1 MIAMLPKSL
10 EICGVYYDI
19 NSDYRNILRI
29 FEAFNDNDINDAE
42 KAYICL
48 KRLYLTDIPDERI
61 EEAIRK
67 AYWFCDGGDIPKTK
81 PDGIQTIDWSHDG
94 SFLFPAV
101 SKAAGVV
108 DIRSLE
114 YLHWWTFLGFFGEIG
129 EGLFSTVVQLRRK
142 LAEGRKLEKYELE
155 FYERNKNLIIIRSP
169 EEQAAVDETE
179 AYLNE
184 LLGEQR

>member
-10 EICGVYYDI
+10 EVCGVSYDI
-19 NSDYRNILRI
+19 NSDYRNVLRI
-29 FEAFNDNDINDAE
+29 FEAFNDSAITNGE

-48 KRLYLTDIPDERI
+48 KRLYLTDIPDQHI
-61 EEAIRK
+61 EEA
-67 AYWFCDGGDIPKTK
+67 
-81 PDGIQTIDWSHDG
+81 HDEG
-94 SFLFPAV
+94 FLLPAV
-101 SKAAGVV
+101 SRAAGVV
-108 DIRSLE
+108 DIRALE

-184 LLGEQR
+184 LLGE